1 MADARARRS
10 YEKLKTL
17 LADKDGK
24 LSVPARLAAGAGAA
38 CLSTIVRSRRI
49 SLLTKA
55 LRARRP
61 DTLCLPQA
69 TYPLDI
75 IRFRMAVDPTLNTIP
90 QVVRAVIRDEGIG
103 AFYKGLLPSCIGIA
117 PYSSINFA
125 AFDLCVTRFFGC
137 RASLPQRR
145 PFLHALCCSLKK
157 ALPEDVAGQSS
168 AVFACSLAAAA
179 LVRASRLCVSLGT
192 PLMRPLRV
200 QATGGCYPLDTIRR
214 QMQLKSSTYSN
225 VFTACAGIIARDG
238 VGGLYRG
245 FLPNAAK
252 NLPNSSIRLSTFDGA
267 KRLLRHSEAAYKA
280 EVAAAAAEA
289 KAAAKA
295 KR

>member
-1 MADARARRS
+1 MRITRHAADA
-10 YEKLKTL
+10 
-17 LADKDGK
+17 
-24 LSVPARLAAGAGAA
+24 
-38 CLSTIVRSRRI
+38 
-49 SLLTKA
+49 
-55 LRARRP
+55 
-61 DTLCLPQA
+61 
-69 TYPLDI
+69 
-75 IRFRMAVDPTLNTIP
+75 
-90 QVVRAVIRDEGIG
+90 
-103 AFYKGLLPSCIGIA
+103 
-117 PYSSINFA
+117 
-125 AFDLCVTRFFGC
+125 
-137 RASLPQRR
+137 
-145 PFLHALCCSLKK
+145 
-157 ALPEDVAGQSS
+157 
-168 AVFACSLAAAA
+168 
-179 LVRASRLCVSLGT
+179 T
-192 PLMRPLRV
+192 PRV